1 MTDKH
6 FYYLQL
12 NTYSH
17 PIQLELFDDRVEAD
31 RYFNLMLQD
40 KQRLKDSFTSLQNIP
55 IEEFCSLSII
65 AVHERY
71 GHQLSQACV
80 LRDSL
85 IER

>member
-1 MTDKH
+1 MTDKN

-17 PIQLELFDDRVEAD
+17 PIQLKLFDDKVEVD
-31 RYFNLMLQD
+31 KYFNLMLQD
-40 KQRLKDSFTSLQNIP
+40 KQRLKESFIGLQNIP

-65 AVHERY
+65 AVRERY

-80 LRDSL
+80 LRDTFSS
-85 IER
+85 